1 MRMVEVEELP
11 QDWTEYT
18 HKFVV
23 LKGDINGLYFVRED
37 GLTDYISLDLFNY
50 IKSKVNNDI
59 DKLIMLS
66 GKYSSDDIVKFKRE
80 GMI

>member
-1 MRMVEVEELP
+1 MVEVEELP
-11 QDWTEYT
+11 QNWTEYT

-23 LKGDINGLYFVRED
+23 LKGDISGLYFVRED

>member
-1 MRMVEVEELP
+1 MVEVEELP

-66 GKYSSDDIVKFKRE
+66 GKYSSDDIIKFKRE